1 MKFCGQVELWSREV
15 VIRFLSQTGL
25 LDWAKKARIEL
36 LLAAVGSLK
45 FGFGA
50 LLLFGLLFETLATS
64 SGDLGWVFVGYFFV
78 LLLQNQS
85 IHGNEDGL
93 SKQPLGYDRFMQCM
107 HVTLCYIGIPGIK
120 VTRSSRSVSVC
131 VTASTQFRSVPT
143 PTARRHVCFEL
154 LLGCK

>member
-1 MKFCGQVELWSREV
+1 
-15 VIRFLSQTGL
+15 L

-93 SKQPLGYDRFMQCM
+93 SK
-107 HVTLCYIGIPGIK
+107 
-120 VTRSSRSVSVC
+120 
-131 VTASTQFRSVPT
+131 
-143 PTARRHVCFEL
+143 
-154 LLGCK
+154 